1 MNIIRTTQTLNVQSK
16 QLFRSYS
23 SLTPSQH
30 LSKKLNF
37 PLKKKFYPVDSIKA
51 VNQTRHSIFR
61 ARESLDRGLLKKAED
76 FAVSSVRD
84 FMKKID
90 LSSSLYA
97 YPTYAL
103 GLISLKKGYYST
115 SENLLR
121 DSLSRSEAIDGINK
135 SVKKNMIESTNDL
148 GLALLRQGEYGK
160 SFSNFSKAEE
170 MVKEEILKKEID
182 LYFLLPAIYSNI
194 GEYYREF
201 HCYDT
206 SIEFHARA
214 HNCLLAY
221 PLEQLNLVR
230 CLLNRGQLYRIS
242 NQIEVSKE
250 FLDAGHKKLVRYLNS
265 IDSKST
271 PNHMD
276 WSKFLMEYGHYYFS
290 IGNIEKARK
299 KFISAKDHFISM
311 DNSETPDAI
320 INMINLAIIEKKF
333 PTLPSA
339 QSDTYISEILASIQS
354 PLLKLK
360 TQRFNLDSHEI
371 DSAIQSLVNDPI
383 QTTTTAT
390 ATATTTTTSTT
401 TPNHNNNTK
410 AASKN
415 INITFKPKS
424 SQVKLVEPLAFQ
436 LMFIESD
443 PHQASN

>member
-30 LSKKLNF
+30 LSKKPNF
-37 PLKKKFYPVDSIKA
+37 PLKNKIYPVDSIKA
-51 VNQTRHSIFR
+51 VNKTRHSIFR
-61 ARESLDRGLLKKAED
+61 ARESLDRGLLKKAEG

-103 GLISLKKGYYST
+103 GLVSLKKGYYST
-115 SENLLR
+115 SEDLLR
-121 DSLSRSEAIDGINK
+121 DSLSRSEAIDVISKN
-135 SVKKNMIESTNDL
+135 VRKNMIESTNDL
-148 GLALLRQGEYGK
+148 GLALLRQGDYGK
-160 SFSNFSKAEE
+160 SFSKFSKAEE
-170 MVKEEILKKEID
+170 MVKEEMLKD
-182 LYFLLPAIYSNI
+182 NNTDFYFLLPAIYSNI

-201 HCYDT
+201 NCYDT

-214 HNCLLAY
+214 HNYLLAY
-221 PLEQLNLVR
+221 PEEQLNLAR

-242 NQIEVSKE
+242 NQIEVGKE
-250 FLDAGHKKLVRYLNS
+250 FLDAGQKKLINYLNS
-265 IDSKST
+265 IDSRST

-299 KFISAKDHFISM
+299 KFTSAKNHFISM

-320 INMINLAIIEKKF
+320 INMINLAIIEKNF

-339 QSDTYISEILASIQS
+339 QSDTYISEILSSIQS
-354 PLLKLK
+354 PLHKLK
-360 TQRFNLDSHEI
+360 NQRFNLDSYEI

-383 QTTTTAT
+383 QTT
-390 ATATTTTTSTT
+390 ATTTS
-401 TPNHNNNTK
+401 PNHNNNTK

-415 INITFKPKS
+415 TNITFKPEPSK
-424 SQVKLVEPLAFQ
+424 VKLVEPLAFQ
-436 LMFIESD
+436 LMFIESL
-443 PHQASN
+443 PQPSFGLKY